1 MRGIKRK
8 ARRRGFSFAFEDLL
22 WYSSVTGDDTLKK
35 LLSLFDAKLL
45 RFLIVGVINTLVGS
59 AIMFGLY
66 NLAHCSYWFSSAA
79 NYILTSI
86 LSFFLNK
93 YFTFRNREQSLAQV
107 LRFVV
112 NIAVCYGAAY
122 GLAKPLC
129 RLLLAGA
136 SVTVRDNV
144 SMLVGMVL
152 FTGLNYLGQR
162 FFAFKSEE
170 ESE

>member
-1 MRGIKRK
+1 M
-8 ARRRGFSFAFEDLL
+8 
-22 WYSSVTGDDTLKK
+22 KK

-45 RFLIVGVINTLVGS
+45 RFLIVGVINTLVVS

-66 NLAHCSYWFSSAA
+66 NLAGCSYWASSAA

-93 YFTFRNREQSLAQV
+93 YFTFKNKEQSFSQV

-112 NIAVCYGAAY
+112 NIAVCYLAAY
-122 GLAKPLC
+122 GVAKPLC
-129 RLLLAGA
+129 RLILAGA

-144 SMLVGMVL
+144 SMLVGMVI

-162 FFAFKSEE
+162 FFAFREE
-170 ESE
+170 QK